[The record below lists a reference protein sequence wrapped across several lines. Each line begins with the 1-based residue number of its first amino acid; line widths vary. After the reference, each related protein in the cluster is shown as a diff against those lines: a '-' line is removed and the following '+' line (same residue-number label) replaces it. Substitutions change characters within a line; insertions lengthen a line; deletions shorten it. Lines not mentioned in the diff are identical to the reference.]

1 MKKKNIIQFMPYF
14 PPHMWWL
21 EKVWEDIFLKWTYW
35 KNYVFSW
42 EIDKKTYVYNKENNS
57 NIDRKIYRWYPSF
70 DIVDNFPFPLIWTKS
85 YRNITKELNKI
96 IRDNPD
102 EEFYVITH
110 TRFFLSSFLGWR
122 FAKQNKLKWIH
133 IEHWSDYVK
142 LSSSFKNK
150 IAYLYDKTLGSYVFK
165 NTYKTLAISDACKIF
180 VEKEFR
186 ISNVDIWYRGID
198 MPKIEPKKN
207 DEIKIVFIWRL
218 VHLKWVDIL
227 LRSYAIWNINLELLI
242 FWDGEDKEK
251 LMNLTRKLWLDS
263 KVVFKWYTESSEMMN
278 FLQLHKCILV
288 NPSYQEGMPTTV
300 IEGLSTKNVV
310 IASDVWG
317 TREISDKED
326 LRLIPAWN
334 VESLH
339 EQLLYAF
346 NNYST
351 LEGKSYQHIYKNFS
365 WEKSIENLYLKLD

>member
-1 MKKKNIIQFMPYF
+1 MPYF

-42 EIDKKTYVYNKENNS
+42 EIKENTYVYNDDDNS
-57 NIDRKIYRWYPSF
+57 NIDNKKYRWYPSF
-70 DIVDNFPFPLIWTKS
+70 DIVDNFPFPLIWTKR
-85 YRNITKELNKI
+85 YRNAIRELNKI
-96 IRDNPD
+96 IRENPD

-122 FAKQNKLKWIH
+122 FARKNKLKWIH
-133 IEHWSDYVK
+133 IEHGSDYVK

-150 IAYLYDKTLGSYVFK
+150 IAYLYDKTLGNYVFK
-165 NTYKTLAISDACKIF
+165 NADKILAISKACKIF
-180 VEKEFR
+180 VEKEFW
-186 ISNVDIWYRGID
+186 ISNIDIWYRGID
-198 MPKIEPKKN
+198 MPKIKSKKN

-218 VHLKWVDIL
+218 VHLKWVDLL
-227 LRSYAIWNINLELLI
+227 LRAYAKWDINQELLI

-251 LMNLTRKLWLDS
+251 LIQLTRKLWLDT
-263 KVVFKWYTESSEMMN
+263 KVVFKWYTKSTDIMK

-317 TREISDKED
+317 TREISDTED
-326 LRLIPAWN
+326 LRLMPAWN
-334 VESLH
+334 VASLH
-339 EQLLYAF
+339 EQLLYTI

-351 LEGKSYQHIYKNFS
+351 LEWKSYQHIYDNFS